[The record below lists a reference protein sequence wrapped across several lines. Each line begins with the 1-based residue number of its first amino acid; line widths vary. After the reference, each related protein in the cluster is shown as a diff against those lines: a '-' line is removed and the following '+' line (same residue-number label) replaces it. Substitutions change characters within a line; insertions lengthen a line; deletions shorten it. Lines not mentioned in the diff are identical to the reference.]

1 MNKYNTVFQT
11 GLFFAF
17 AAILFSFLL
26 AFILTPLARKLAFR
40 FHCLDVPDGKRKMHK
55 APVPYFGGLS
65 ILIGF
70 AVSALVFSF
79 LTMGMISEEIS
90 VMLIGGTVICLVGLL
105 DDIYDIRPI
114 K

>member
-26 AFILTPLARKLAFR
+26 AFLLTPLARKLAFR
-40 FHCLDVPDGKRKMHK
+40 YHCLDMPDGNRKMHK

-65 ILIGF
+65 ILVGF
-70 AVSALVFSF
+70 AVSALFFSF
-79 LTMGMISEEIS
+79 LTMGMI
-90 VMLIGGTVICLVGLL
+90 
-105 DDIYDIRPI
+105 
-114 K
+114 

>member
-40 FHCLDVPDGKRKMHK
+40 FHCLDIPDGKRN
-55 APVPYFGGLS
+55 A
-65 ILIGF
+65 
-70 AVSALVFSF
+70 SF
-79 LTMGMISEEIS
+79 LASGVKMNASKNENNIAANAKNNP
-90 VMLIGGTVICLVGLL
+90 V
-105 DDIYDIRPI
+105 
-114 K
+114 